1 MAAVKKPS
9 ILKPGTI
16 DAASIKSKTLMTK
29 EKRPRVKIVNGRA
42 IIWRIGRKKV
52 LITPITTAA
61 TIAERISVKTNPGK
75 IDETINSE
83 KI

>member
-16 DAASIKSKTLMTK
+16 DAANSNSKTLMTK
-29 EKRPRVKIVNGRA
+29 EKRPRVKIVNGSA
-42 IIWRIGRKKV
+42 IICRIGRKKV
-52 LITPITTAA
+52 LITPMTTAA
-61 TIAERISVKTNPGK
+61 TIAALISVNTKPGK
-75 IDETINSE
+75 IDETINNE